1 MKTEITL
8 DYIPKKNSTR
18 ITSNKFIDHVEFTEH
33 LFDLWDGNS
42 QTAKADNILIS
53 SAHFEPDVNG
63 IRKINNIKWMSGILL
78 DFDNKTNAKTFD
90 RFDFVNLFPD
100 LYHISTN
107 SYSQNN
113 FRIIIPSKHKFPPNI
128 YSQFWNHIYLLILE
142 SFPDSGIDL
151 NKRASNA
158 FFYAPCRVAGSS
170 SNFFIPS
177 DGEVFDP
184 TEWLGMNLRTIP
196 QFISTPQANVLP
208 VNVIH
213 TKTAYKNALARWQ
226 ANCKVTGKQNAEF
239 FRFASVLHTIG
250 MSLIDIETE
259 LKHQAQF
266 ALEPQ
271 KRYKHVKEI
280 IATLSR

>member
-33 LFDLWDGNS
+33 LFDLWSNT
-42 QTAKADNILIS
+42 QTAKDDNLLIS
-53 SAHFEPDVNG
+53 TAHHEPNDIG
-63 IRKINNIKWMSGILL
+63 IRKIINIKWMSGIIL
-78 DFDNKTNAKTFD
+78 DFDNKVNAKTFD
-90 RFDFVNLFPD
+90 HFDFIKLFPE

-107 SYSQNN
+107 SFSQNN
-113 FRIIIPSKHKFPPNI
+113 FRIVIPSKHKFPPNI
-128 YSQFWNHIYLLILE
+128 YSKFWNHIYLTISD
-142 SFPDSGIDL
+142 SFQNSGIDMT
-151 NKRASNA
+151 KRAVNA
-158 FFYAPCRVAGSS
+158 FFYAPCRVVGSTG
-170 SNFFIPS
+170 NFFIPS

-184 TEWLGMNLRTIP
+184 TEWLGMKLRTIP
-196 QFISTPQANVLP
+196 QFTTPPQANVLP

-226 ANCKVTGKQNAEF
+226 ANCKVAGKQNAEF

-250 MSLIDIETE
+250 MSLVDIEAE
-259 LKHQAQF
+259 LSQQAKY

-271 KRYKHVKEI
+271 KRYKHIKEI
-280 IATLSR
+280 ITTLSR